1 LRNDGS
7 SANLGRLFTIG
18 LFALAVTLSSC
29 ATKKPVL
36 YGPEG
41 EPFTI
46 TEYEKIAQKEREAN
60 RYQNAVEVYR
70 VIIERFEENQTAL
83 VWANYETGFCYFN
96 LKKYDEAE
104 VWFRR
109 VINEFQDPAARK
121 LAQDMLTKIAEL
133 KENKGKKNKMKEKID
148 KKMEKQTKKKP

>member
-1 LRNDGS
+1 LRKDGPPV
-7 SANLGRLFTIG
+7 NRRRIFTIG
-18 LFALAVTLSSC
+18 LFALTVILSSC

-46 TEYEKIAQKEREAN
+46 TKYEKIAQMEREAG
-60 RYQNAVEVYR
+60 RYENAVEVYR
-70 VIIERFEENQTAL
+70 VIIERFEENRTSL
-83 VWANYETGFCYFN
+83 VWAHYETGFCYFK

-104 VWFRR
+104 VRFRR

-121 LAQDMLTKIAEL
+121 LAQDMLTRIAEL
-133 KENKGKKNKMKEKID
+133 KEDKVKKNKMKEKID